1 MEVIIFPIYCI
12 AGFKGLLTLCML
24 MLCINAT
31 LAVNGKIKQRIN
43 YGVLF
48 KYVGRMDLSEQMWQH
63 TFEIKLPDVIPMHVP
78 NKTIDDAWGE

>member
-31 LAVNGKIKQRIN
+31 LAVK
-43 YGVLF
+43 VT
-48 KYVGRMDLSEQMWQH
+48 DH
-63 TFEIKLPDVIPMHVP
+63 H
-78 NKTIDDAWGE
+78 